1 MGTEPR
7 PTRTRRAPVR
17 LTGVSAPPK
26 RRIGKKKPA
35 AKPLAG
41 KTSPQKDDPM
51 EGVVTAA
58 GDTGE
63 HKDVL
68 PATAVTQDTAA
79 DMSAA
84 PIPKIWTNV
93 PRKIV
98 DPKRGVIWPHGKLLS
113 TIHDARRGRGGA
125 ARVS

>member
-1 MGTEPR
+1 
-7 PTRTRRAPVR
+7 
-17 LTGVSAPPK
+17 
-26 RRIGKKKPA
+26 
-35 AKPLAG
+35 
-41 KTSPQKDDPM
+41 M